1 MILQFLR
8 HELGPGV
15 ATLEIKGNVHCG
27 PECVRLER
35 EVDALLKDQL
45 TYIVFDLKSVTHMD
59 SAAIGAIV
67 RCHSKL
73 KDAGGALRL
82 CSAQPMIAHS
92 LQITKVDRIIQVF
105 ADVKSAANGFHPA
118 ASTPPTLSS

>member
-1 MILQFLR
+1 MILQFFR

-35 EVDALLKDQL
+35 EVDALLKDKL

-67 RCHSKL
+67 RCHAKL

-82 CSAQPMIAHS
+82 ASAQPMIAHS
-92 LQITKVDRIIQVF
+92 LQITKVDRIIEVF
-105 ADVKSAANGFHPA
+105 PTIPEATQNFAPSGSANPA
-118 ASTPPTLSS
+118 

>member
-8 HELGPGV
+8 HEIGPGV

-35 EVDALLKDQL
+35 EVDALVKDNL
-45 TYIVFDLKSVTHMD
+45 TCVVFDLKSVTHMD

-67 RCHSKL
+67 RCHTKL
-73 KDAGGALRL
+73 KNAGGALRL
-82 CSAQPMIAHS
+82 ASAQPMIAHS
-92 LQITKVDRIIQVF
+92 LQITRVDRIIKVF
-105 ADVKSAANGFHPA
+105 PTIPDATQGFAPSASANPA
-118 ASTPPTLSS
+118 

>member
-8 HELGPGV
+8 HELGPGM

-27 PECVRLER
+27 PECTRMEK
-35 EVDALLKDQL
+35 EVDALVQAKL
-45 TYIVFDLKSVTHMD
+45 TRVIFDLKSVTHMD

-73 KDAGGALRL
+73 KTAGGGLRL
-82 CSAQPMIAHS
+82 AGAQPVIAHS
-92 LQITKVDRIIQVF
+92 LQITKVDQIIPLF
-105 ADVKSAANGFHPA
+105 AGVNEAATNFGTPA
-118 ASTPPTLSS
+118 HSS

>member
-8 HELGPGV
+8 HEIGPGV

-35 EVDALLKDQL
+35 EVDALVKDNL
-45 TYIVFDLKSVTHMD
+45 TCVVFDLKSVTHMD

-67 RCHSKL
+67 RCHTKL
-73 KDAGGALRL
+73 KNAGGALRL
-82 CSAQPMIAHS
+82 ASAQPMIAHS
-92 LQITKVDRIIQVF
+92 LQITKVDRIIKVF
-105 ADVKSAANGFHPA
+105 ATIPDATQGFAPSASANPA
-118 ASTPPTLSS
+118 

>member
-35 EVDALLKDQL
+35 EVDALVKDNL
-45 TYIVFDLKSVTHMD
+45 TCVVFDLKSVTHMD

-67 RCHSKL
+67 RCHTKL
-73 KDAGGALRL
+73 KNAGGALRL
-82 CSAQPMIAHS
+82 ASAQPMIAHS
-92 LQITKVDRIIQVF
+92 LQITKVDRIIKVF
-105 ADVKSAANGFHPA
+105 PTIPDATQGFAPSTRANPA
-118 ASTPPTLSS
+118 